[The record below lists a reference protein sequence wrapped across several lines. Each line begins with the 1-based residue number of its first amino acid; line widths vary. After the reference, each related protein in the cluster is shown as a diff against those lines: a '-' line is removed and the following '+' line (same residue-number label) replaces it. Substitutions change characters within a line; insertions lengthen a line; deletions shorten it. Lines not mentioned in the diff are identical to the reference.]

1 MDNAKIVKEGS
12 TPCADLERG
21 EIEGGGGSSEAPT
34 LLENSNVLNLHR
46 EITDNMP

>member
-21 EIEGGGGSSEAPT
+21 EIEGGGGRLKPPIP
-34 LLENSNVLNLHR
+34 LENSNVLNLHS